1 MTQPTPDPNT
11 DAGAKAAEQ
20 ATAYNND
27 IFAIKD
33 LRLDDGTIIKVP
45 PHPTLRLLD
54 DDALFALDQLEFEL
68 ESYDRHP
75 DIYVPEQ
82 KGKDRNGDEITLP
95 AEVKP
100 GAVKIPYR
108 KTDPE
113 TGKTKLLNPPYEVQI
128 VAIAIGKSAY
138 AKLRA
143 GEINGRKGSA
153 ADVLRIWNA
162 RTTELEGRRESD
174 SKSDGG
180 ADVLEDVATPD
191 RVGPEPVPPPADS

>member
-1 MTQPTPDPNT
+1 MTQPIPDPNT

-20 ATAYNND
+20 ATAYGND

-33 LRLDDGTIIKVP
+33 LRLDDGTIIKIP

-54 DDALFALDQLEFEL
+54 DDALADLDQLEFDL

-108 KTDPE
+108 KTDPD
-113 TGKTKLLNPPYEVQI
+113 TNKTELLNPPYEVQI
-128 VAIAIGKSAY
+128 VAIAIGKAAY

-143 GEINGRKGSA
+143 GKINGRKGSA

-162 RTTELEGRRESD
+162 RTAELEGRRESD

-180 ADVLEDVATPD
+180 ADVLADVAAPD
-191 RVGPEPVPPPADS
+191 SVGSEPVPPPADS